1 MIHIRLHRYGSLIY
15 PLKYLHRQELQEI
28 AMNRFSTIIACLG
41 LGLSGLSVAHAADL
55 KRGKQLLE
63 ENCIK
68 CHASMMGGDG
78 SKIYTRPDRKVESL
92 EGLNKQVHR
101 CRDSLGVQWPEDQIA
116 DVVAYL
122 NKTYYKF
129 K

>member
-1 MIHIRLHRYGSLIY
+1 
-15 PLKYLHRQELQEI
+15 
-28 AMNRFSTIIACLG
+28 MNRFNTLIVCIG
-41 LGLSGLSVAHAADL
+41 LGFCGLNAAHAADL

-68 CHASMMGGDG
+68 CHASMVGGDG
-78 SKIYTRPDRKVESL
+78 SKIYTRPDRKVDSL
-92 EGLNKQVHR
+92 SALNKQVHR

-129 K
+129 KQ